1 MKITDKNGQE
11 IEVTDLA
18 AALEQ
23 AAFFKDCH
31 HVPPEPVA
39 DKRQQAYWM
48 DIYQKLIVLKNQ

>member
-11 IEVTDLA
+11 IEVTDLP
-18 AALEQ
+18 AALAQ

-48 DIYQKLIVLKNQ
+48 DIYQKLIDLKNQ